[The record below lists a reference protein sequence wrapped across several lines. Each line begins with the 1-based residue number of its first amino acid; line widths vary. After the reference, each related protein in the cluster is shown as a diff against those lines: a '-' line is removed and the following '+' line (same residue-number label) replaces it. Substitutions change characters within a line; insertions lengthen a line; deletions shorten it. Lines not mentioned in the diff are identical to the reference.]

1 MTVGVSK
8 MKCKSLRHE
17 QINNPSSV
25 VRGLN
30 DDVILVWRPNIEDYF
45 WIIRQLALEHSLA
58 TLVADS

>member
-1 MTVGVSK
+1 

-17 QINNPSSV
+17 QINEPLSV

-30 DDVILVWRPNIEDYF
+30 DDVIPLWRQSIEDYI
-45 WIIRQLALEHSLA
+45 WIIRQLPLEYYLA

>member
-1 MTVGVSK
+1 MTVGVSR

-17 QINNPSSV
+17 QINEPLSV

-30 DDVILVWRPNIEDYF
+30 DDVIPLWRQSIEDYI
-45 WIIRQLALEHSLA
+45 WIIRQLPLEYYLA